1 MGGRVGTP
9 AEQGRQ
15 GEAGTAGDGRGRRA
29 GVSESVEY
37 ALVIMVAAT
46 VAGVAVTWAQHGA
59 VVALLDGVL
68 NHVRSLFG
76 IA

>member
-1 MGGRVGTP
+1 MFVARRSHP
-9 AEQGRQ
+9 HPRLRPRFRDLSKHA
-15 GEAGTAGDGRGRRA
+15 EAG
-29 GVSESVEY
+29 SESVEY

-59 VVALLDGVL
+59 VVGLLDGVL

>member
-1 MGGRVGTP
+1 
-9 AEQGRQ
+9 
-15 GEAGTAGDGRGRRA
+15 
-29 GVSESVEY
+29 
-37 ALVIMVAAT
+37 MVAAT

>member
-1 MGGRVGTP
+1 MFIVRRIRSRSHLRELDNET
-9 AEQGRQ
+9 
-15 GEAGTAGDGRGRRA
+15 EAG
-29 GVSESVEY
+29 SESVEY